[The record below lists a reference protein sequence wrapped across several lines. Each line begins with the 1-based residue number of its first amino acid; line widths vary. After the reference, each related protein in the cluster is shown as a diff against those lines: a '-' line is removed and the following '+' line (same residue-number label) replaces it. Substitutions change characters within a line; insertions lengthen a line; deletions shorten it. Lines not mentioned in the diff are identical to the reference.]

1 MSSAPGRSATSSIR
15 MSGQLSLESLS
26 KLTKMETK
34 KFTHGKTVVSSIYN
48 RNNHLIDNVIVV
60 YYQAPNS
67 YTGEDVV
74 EIHTHGN
81 PLIVKAVFDELSGFG
96 LSIAEPGEFTRNAYL
111 NNKIDLI
118 QAESVFS

>member
-81 PLIVKAVFDELSGFG
+81 PLIVKAVFDEMSGFG
-96 LSIAEPGEFTRNAYL
+96 LSIA
-111 NNKIDLI
+111 
-118 QAESVFS
+118 